1 MNNKEYLLNLLDYNS
16 WANDEFFKV
25 IIELSSEEI
34 NKQRKSFMNSIRNSL
49 NHMLVID
56 KVWLTNM
63 KKEKHTFDNLQTI
76 LYENM
81 EQLWKEKKKEEQ
93 LIKNYVEN
101 LSDKELEE
109 IVECELIGGNK
120 VLISRSMIITHL
132 VMHGGYH
139 RGIIAEMFGQISLP
153 PIAQDIT
160 TWENQNLNDNL

>member
-1 MNNKEYLLNLLDYNS
+1 MNNKEYLLNQLNYNS

-25 IIELSSEEI
+25 IIRLSSEEI

-49 NHMLVID
+49 NHLLVID

-101 LSDKELEE
+101 LSDKEFEE

-139 RGIIAEMFGQISLP
+139 RGIIAEMFGQIPLP

-160 TWENQNLNDNL
+160 TWEKSKLK

>member
-1 MNNKEYLLNLLDYNS
+1 MNNKEYLLNLLHYNI

-25 IIELSSEEI
+25 IIKLSSEEI

-49 NHMLVID
+49 NHLLVID

-81 EQLWKEKKKEEQ
+81 EQLWKEKKTEEQ

-101 LSDKELEE
+101 LSDKEFEE

-139 RGIIAEMFGQISLP
+139 RGIIAEMFGQIPLP

-160 TWENQNLNDNL
+160 TWEKSKLK

>member
-1 MNNKEYLLNLLDYNS
+1 MNNKEYLLNLLNYNS

-25 IIELSSEEI
+25 IIKLSSEEI

-49 NHMLVID
+49 NHLLVID

-93 LIKNYVEN
+93 LIINYVEN
-101 LSDKELEE
+101 LSDKEFEE

-139 RGIIAEMFGQISLP
+139 RGIIAEMFGQIPLP

-160 TWENQNLNDNL
+160 TWEKSKLK

>member
-1 MNNKEYLLNLLDYNS
+1 MNNKEYLLNLLNYNS

-25 IIELSSEEI
+25 IINLSSEEI

-49 NHMLVID
+49 NHLLVID

-101 LSDKELEE
+101 LSDKEFEE

-139 RGIIAEMFGQISLP
+139 RGIIAEMFGQIPLP

-160 TWENQNLNDNL
+160 TWEKSKLK

>member
-1 MNNKEYLLNLLDYNS
+1 MNNKEYLLNLLNYNS

-25 IIELSSEEI
+25 IVKLSSEEI

-49 NHMLVID
+49 NHLLVID
-56 KVWLTNM
+56 KVWLSNM

-81 EQLWKEKKKEEQ
+81 EQLWKEKKTEEQ

-101 LSDKELEE
+101 LSDKEFEE

-139 RGIIAEMFGQISLP
+139 RGIIAEMFGQIPLP

-160 TWENQNLNDNL
+160 TWEKSKLK

>member
-1 MNNKEYLLNLLDYNS
+1 MNNKEYLLNLLNYNS

-25 IIELSSEEI
+25 IVKLSSEEI

-49 NHMLVID
+49 NHLLVID

-101 LSDKELEE
+101 LSDKEFEE

-139 RGIIAEMFGQISLP
+139 RGIIAEMFGQIPLP

-160 TWENQNLNDNL
+160 TWEKSKLK

>member
-1 MNNKEYLLNLLDYNS
+1 MNNKEYLLNLLNYNS
-16 WANDEFFKV
+16 WANDKFFKV
-25 IIELSSEEI
+25 IIKLSSEEI

-49 NHMLVID
+49 NHLLVID

-101 LSDKELEE
+101 LSDKEFEE

-139 RGIIAEMFGQISLP
+139 RGIIAEMFGQIPLP

-160 TWENQNLNDNL
+160 TWEKSKLK

>member
-1 MNNKEYLLNLLDYNS
+1 MNNKEYLLNLLNYNS

-25 IIELSSEEI
+25 IIKLSSEEI

-49 NHMLVID
+49 NHLLVID

-101 LSDKELEE
+101 LSDKEFEE

-120 VLISRSMIITHL
+120 VSISRSMIITHL

-139 RGIIAEMFGQISLP
+139 RGIIAEMFGQIPLP

-160 TWENQNLNDNL
+160 TWEKSKLK

>member
-1 MNNKEYLLNLLDYNS
+1 MNNKKYLLNLLNYNS

-25 IIELSSEEI
+25 IIKLSSEEI

-49 NHMLVID
+49 NHLLVID

-101 LSDKELEE
+101 LSDKEFEE

-139 RGIIAEMFGQISLP
+139 RGIIAEMFGQIPLP

-160 TWENQNLNDNL
+160 TWEKSKL

>member
-1 MNNKEYLLNLLDYNS
+1 MNNKEYLLNLLNYNS

-25 IIELSSEEI
+25 IVKLSSEEI

-49 NHMLVID
+49 NHLLVID

-101 LSDKELEE
+101 LSDKEFEE

-120 VLISRSMIITHL
+120 VSISRSMIITHL

-139 RGIIAEMFGQISLP
+139 RGIIAEMFGQIPLP

-160 TWENQNLNDNL
+160 TWEKSKLK

>member
-1 MNNKEYLLNLLDYNS
+1 MNNKEYLLNLLNYNS

-25 IIELSSEEI
+25 IIKLSSEEI

-49 NHMLVID
+49 NHLLVID
-56 KVWLTNM
+56 KVWLSNM

-101 LSDKELEE
+101 LSDKEFEE

-139 RGIIAEMFGQISLP
+139 RGIIAEMFGQIPLP

-160 TWENQNLNDNL
+160 TWEKSKLK

>member
-1 MNNKEYLLNLLDYNS
+1 MNNKEYLLNLLNYNS

-25 IIELSSEEI
+25 IIKLSSEEI

-49 NHMLVID
+49 NHLLVID

-101 LSDKELEE
+101 LSDKEFEE

-139 RGIIAEMFGQISLP
+139 RGIIAEMFGQIPLP

-160 TWENQNLNDNL
+160 TWEKSKLKL

>member
-1 MNNKEYLLNLLDYNS
+1 
-16 WANDEFFKV
+16 
-25 IIELSSEEI
+25 
-34 NKQRKSFMNSIRNSL
+34 
-49 NHMLVID
+49 
-56 KVWLTNM
+56 M

-101 LSDKELEE
+101 LSDKEFEE

-120 VLISRSMIITHL
+120 VSISRSMIITHL

-139 RGIIAEMFGQISLP
+139 RGIIAEMFGQIPLP

-160 TWENQNLNDNL
+160 TWEKSKLK